1 MDNIRKCPCCGNE
14 ISGQV
19 DNPNL
24 RQGVKMGAKFAAK
37 EGVKY
42 IAGEGLSQTAGAIGA
57 SVGSVIPFVGT
68 FLGYVVGYS
77 VAHAAQELA
86 FDVAYDAAEEKLAT
100 KKYLYY
106 CPSCN
111 LIWTSDE
118 TDNRNIIIRNFVD
131 FYNANSRKYPDRP
144 KVNNFFDKHDSFYTV
159 GFTVGI
165 LFLWCLYKVITEDI
179 TYGVYEFIMVIAV
192 LYWAI
197 IATTKTVFYFNYKE
211 DLKKYANEIEEI
223 DIYND
228 NLKKDLLQRFNTIV
242 NNNSPRLGETLS
254 ELPFNDEKR
263 DIDDFD
269 DAIDDARTSVLVFWG
284 VIILAIALAIGVCNW
299 SSDAQSVSKEEYP
312 AETTSQ
318 GEFANSG
325 IGSDTDSE
333 DVAYTDDAFN
343 KTEQNAPDVN
353 EEHQDEIVSTDEA
366 IEKETWVDTQY
377 GFSIP
382 SDWQGGNEIYNDD
395 LYASVITYYKDQ
407 MQLCYW
413 PLIGSGATL
422 DIPSPGYN
430 ISETV
435 CIKNVTYSSKKGIY
449 SGYADDGRIW
459 YMKKIIYNGGEVVS
473 SKLLVLIYPK
483 SMQSEATPF
492 INIIQNWR

>member
-14 ISGQV
+14 ITGQV

-37 EGVKY
+37 EGAKY

-159 GFTVGI
+159 GFILGI
-165 LFLWCLYKVITEDI
+165 LFLWSLYKVITEDI
-179 TYGVYEFIMVIAV
+179 TYGVYEFILAISV
-192 LYWAI
+192 LYGAI
-197 IATTKTVFYFNYKE
+197 IATAKTVFYFKYKE
-211 DLKKYANEIEEI
+211 DVKKYANEIEEI

-228 NLKKDLLQRFNTIV
+228 KLKNDLLQRFNTIV
-242 NNNSPRLGETLS
+242 NNNSPLLGETLN

-263 DIDDFD
+263 DIDDLD
-269 DAIDDARTSVLVFWG
+269 DAIDDARTSILVFWG
-284 VIILAIALAIGVCNW
+284 VILLAIALAIGACNW
-299 SSDAQSVSKEEYP
+299 SSDTQSVSKEEYP
-312 AETTSQ
+312 AETTNQ
-318 GEFANSG
+318 GEFANSS
-325 IGSDTDSE
+325 IGSETDSK
-333 DVAYTDDAFN
+333 DVVYTDDALN
-343 KTEQNAPDVN
+343 KTEQDAIVAN
-353 EEHQDEIVSTDEA
+353 EDNKDFKLKLFTKYFFHN
-366 IEKETWVDTQY
+366 
-377 GFSIP
+377 SI
-382 SDWQGGNEIYNDD
+382 SSND
-395 LYASVITYYKDQ
+395 I
-407 MQLCYW
+407 
-413 PLIGSGATL
+413 
-422 DIPSPGYN
+422 
-430 ISETV
+430 
-435 CIKNVTYSSKKGIY
+435 
-449 SGYADDGRIW
+449 
-459 YMKKIIYNGGEVVS
+459 
-473 SKLLVLIYPK
+473 
-483 SMQSEATPF
+483 
-492 INIIQNWR
+492 

>member
-159 GFTVGI
+159 GFIVGI

-197 IATTKTVFYFNYKE
+197 IATTKTVFYFDYKE
-211 DLKKYANEIEEI
+211 DVKKYANEIEEI

-228 NLKKDLLQRFNTIV
+228 NLKNDLLQRFNTIV

-269 DAIDDARTSVLVFWG
+269 DAIDDARTSILVFWG
-284 VIILAIALAIGVCNW
+284 VILLAIALAIGACNW

-312 AETTSQ
+312 AETTNL
-318 GEFANSG
+318 GKIANSG

-333 DVAYTDDAFN
+333 DVVYTDDAFN

-366 IEKETWVDTQY
+366 IEKETWVDTPY

-382 SDWQGGNEIYNDD
+382 SDWNGGNEIYNDD
-395 LYASVITYYKDQ
+395 LYASVITYYKGQ

-492 INIIQNWR
+492 INIIKNWR